1 MQVMYWHASDFI
13 SGARVFLL
21 TEMENKLSSGRKWR
35 AKVYQLVPVTH
46 NSRAGEFTRIVDHR
60 DEHLVYHQEIEF
72 LEASGSYTIIHRK
85 EKSQLVVCKSIG
97 KVVDILNPLMFF
109 RIDRSIAINIR
120 ELQQYIDGR
129 CGQVLLNSGA
139 TYKVAARRRVD
150 FLLYLNAF
158 ANANNFELHAR
169 LKKH

>member
-1 MQVMYWHASDFI
+1 
-13 SGARVFLL
+13 
-21 TEMENKLSSGRKWR
+21 MENKPASGRKGQV
-35 AKVYQLVPVTH
+35 KVYNLVPVSH
-46 NSRAGEFTRIVDHR
+46 ISRAGDCTRIIDHR
-60 DEHLVYHQEIEF
+60 DEHLIYHQEIEF
-72 LEASGSYTIIHRK
+72 LEASGSYIIIHRK
-85 EKSQLVVCKSIG
+85 EKSQLVVSKCIG
-97 KVVDILNPLMFF
+97 KVVDILNPMMFV

-129 CGQVLLNSGA
+129 CGQVLLHSGA